1 MLEAGFPLLVQ
12 YGMTHTSISR
22 ITKAAGIAVG
32 TFYNFWKSKEEY
44 MAELIQYHSRKFMP
58 VLIGEEALSGKRK
71 LGRED
76 AGKYLHAVVDEKV
89 SIYPHMT
96 LEDEAKVFY
105 GTKAFAPDL
114 EKEKAITAGLLGYL
128 DNVRKDV
135 NMGLIAN
142 LCRVLVITAESRDE
156 LHESVYQETLD
167 VQIETILN
175 LIFETEEK

>member
-1 MLEAGFPLLVQ
+1 
-12 YGMTHTSISR
+12 
-22 ITKAAGIAVG
+22 
-32 TFYNFWKSKEEY
+32 
-44 MAELIQYHSRKFMP
+44 MAELIQYHSRKLMP

-96 LEDEAKVFY
+96 VEGEAKVFY

-142 LCRVLVITAESRDE
+142 LCKVLVITAESRDE

>member
-1 MLEAGFPLLVQ
+1 MPTRVFSEEEKENLKTQMLEAGFPLLVQ
-12 YGMTHTSISR
+12 YGMTHTSISK

-44 MAELIQYHSRKFMP
+44 MAELIQYHSRKLMP
-58 VLIGEEALSGKRK
+58 VLIGEEALSGQRK

-76 AGKYLHAVVDEKV
+76 ARKYLHAVVDEKV

-114 EKEKAITAGLLGYL
+114 EKEGAITAGLLSYL
-128 DNVRKDV
+128 DNVGRMSISDSSP
-135 NMGLIAN
+135 ICA
-142 LCRVLVITAESRDE
+142 R
-156 LHESVYQETLD
+156 Y
-167 VQIETILN
+167 
-175 LIFETEEK
+175 